1 MFYSL
6 GGIDMD
12 NLSAYKGINQFGR
25 AYEIML
31 ENDIHGKNSV
41 DRVIFEN
48 MIRLCDDTKEYLY
61 GDYTKKE
68 IEYILGSRADLE
80 SLVYKLISEVTSV
93 EDKIIK
99 IVSFCSRLY
108 EIIESDDLDD
118 MIFGG
123 TEEHIMKRG
132 SNWCTNIS
140 RVACI
145 LYQLI
150 GLPSRIIQLFNIHYA
165 YSGHVVVEVFRN
177 NTWGVVD
184 PTNDIGYSHIDGTH
198 ASAWN
203 IMNGNRD
210 VLAKDSS
217 GHTSDIDFNQFSG
230 IAISNYYINDHINY
244 DYSVS
249 GINQY
254 YKGILEMNDKGWP
267 GGIRWLYGE

>member
-1 MFYSL
+1 
-6 GGIDMD
+6 MD

-25 AYEIML
+25 AYAIML

-123 TEEHIMKRG
+123 TEEHIIKRG
-132 SNWCTNIS
+132 SNWCTDIS

-165 YSGHVVVEVFRN
+165 Y
-177 NTWGVVD
+177 
-184 PTNDIGYSHIDGTH
+184 
-198 ASAWN
+198 
-203 IMNGNRD
+203 
-210 VLAKDSS
+210 S

-254 YKGILEMNDKGWP
+254 YKGILEMSDKGWP
-267 GGIRWLYGE
+267 GGIRWLYGEDGE